1 MCSLADSTCK
11 SMFEVFAWVTSML
24 MLNILIT
31 LLHDNFE
38 PLESACR
45 PASYHHWACTLIRK
59 RKGRWMNE
67 QMKYLCNDP
76 TVEIRTWGGMHVC

>member
-11 SMFEVFAWVTSML
+11 SMFEVFAWVTSVL

-38 PLESACR
+38 PLECMQ
-45 PASYHHWACTLIRK
+45 T
-59 RKGRWMNE
+59 G
-67 QMKYLCNDP
+67 
-76 TVEIRTWGGMHVC
+76 